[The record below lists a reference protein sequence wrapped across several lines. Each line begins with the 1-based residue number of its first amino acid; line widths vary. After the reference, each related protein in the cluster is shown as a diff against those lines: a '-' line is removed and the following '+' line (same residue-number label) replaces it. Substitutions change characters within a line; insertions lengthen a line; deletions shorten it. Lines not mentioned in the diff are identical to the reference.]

1 MKFKTSLVQEMRGR
15 LGHTIDSGTLCFR
28 TYKNFGIQVIK
39 NPARIWPTK
48 GKQWLYRH
56 QIYYWSLH
64 WNFLTD
70 EQKAVYDQLAENLRM
85 SGYDYYIRENQD
97 PHHLYVH
104 PSGLNWIWKRYPDS
118 IRSPI
123 ESVSLS
129 DDVIDEK
136 HIYIKFPLAMIS
148 PDMAITAATLNFF
161 YQDESGWDADDKR
174 VDCRS
179 ITEDWNWNTLTWN
192 NAPAVDPDIVD
203 FVLMPGQ
210 MEWFDFDVT
219 SAIQATVAYPY
230 AWFGFHIRFKDLD
243 PDTESMSGIRALST
257 YENNFWPVLELTI

>member
-1 MKFKTSLVQEMRGR
+1 MRGR
-15 LGHTIDSGTLCFR
+15 LGHSINSSTLCFR

-48 GKQWLYRH
+48 GKLWLQRH

-64 WNFLTD
+64 WNFLTLD
-70 EQKAVYDQLAENLRM
+70 QKAVYDSMAKVDGIT
-85 SGYDYYIRENQD
+85 GYDYYIRENYD

-104 PSGLNWIWKRYPDS
+104 PSGLNWTYKRYPDS

-123 ESVSLS
+123 EAVSLS
-129 DDVIDEK
+129 DDVIYEN
-136 HIYIKFPLAMIS
+136 HVYIKFPLEMIS
-148 PDMAITAATLNFF
+148 PNLEIVAAALSFF
-161 YQDESGWDADDKR
+161 YQDEAGFDADDKR

-179 ITEDWNWNTLTWN
+179 ITEDWDWRTITWN
-192 NAPAVDPDIVD
+192 NAPTVDPDVVD
-203 FVLMPGQ
+203 FVLMPEQ
-210 MEWFDFDVT
+210 MQWFQFDVT
-219 SAIQATVAYPY
+219 SAIQATVADPY

-243 PDTESMSGIRALST
+243 PITESMSGLRALST